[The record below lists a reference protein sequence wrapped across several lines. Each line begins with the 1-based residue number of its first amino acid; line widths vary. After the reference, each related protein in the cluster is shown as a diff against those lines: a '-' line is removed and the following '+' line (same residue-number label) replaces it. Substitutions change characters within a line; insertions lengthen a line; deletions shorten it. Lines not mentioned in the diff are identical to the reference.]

1 MTPKHKISAI
11 RLSEKISKN
20 PSYAKHVG
28 IEIKKSQQKEKSE

>member
-1 MTPKHKISAI
+1 MSPKHKISAI

-20 PSYAKHVG
+20 PSYAKSIG